1 MGKKKELVTF
11 IKRDVQ
17 ALARSTHCHIHSLNL
32 TCGDWIQN
40 STVVSNL
47 LDTSYEITKLVKLS
61 PKRNLHL
68 RNIHE
73 EEYYENE

>member
-1 MGKKKELVTF
+1 MGKKKESATF

-17 ALARSTHCHIHSLNL
+17 ALALSTHCYTHSLNL

-40 STVVSNL
+40 STVVSDL
-47 LDTSYEITKLVKLS
+47 LDTSYEMTKLVKLS
-61 PKRNLHL
+61 PKLDLHL
-68 RNIHE
+68 CHIHE